1 MSKRSTA
8 FFINGGAGRVITSIP
23 ALEKFHEE
31 NPDDDFVIVCEGGTD
46 FFKGH
51 PTLYRKTYDV
61 WHKNLFED
69 KLKDRIC
76 KTPEPYRV
84 FEYYNQQASLAQC
97 YDIEINGKGI
107 RELPKPTLK
116 LSTQERMSGKKLIE
130 EVKEKT
136 KKDKVI
142 VFQAFGRG
150 TINDN
155 GMIADP
161 SGRSFEAENVVNL
174 VNKLSKDYGIVFFS
188 EIAIEFQKHG
198 VKQPVAI
205 PQNID
210 LRMWAGIIDA
220 ADHFLGCDSVGQH
233 IAYALDKTATV
244 VIGSTFKENISYPDN
259 PKFDILDMGEGARVY
274 SPIRITIDEL
284 SDRTNEGIMYMNDK
298 IEDVI
303 VSSVNSMVKD
313 GKPVEIPDAKEE

>member
-1 MSKRSTA
+1 
-8 FFINGGAGRVITSIP
+8 
-23 ALEKFHEE
+23 L
-31 NPDDDFVIVCEGGTD
+31 
-46 FFKGH
+46 
-51 PTLYRKTYDV
+51 
-61 WHKNLFED
+61 
-69 KLKDRIC
+69 
-76 KTPEPYRV
+76 
-84 FEYYNQQASLAQC
+84 
-97 YDIEINGKGI
+97 
-107 RELPKPTLK
+107 
-116 LSTQERMSGKKLIE
+116 LIL
-130 EVKEKT
+130 
-136 KKDKVI
+136 
-142 VFQAFGRG
+142 Q
-150 TINDN
+150 
-155 GMIADP
+155 
-161 SGRSFEAENVVNL
+161 AENVVNL

>member
-1 MSKRSTA
+1 M
-8 FFINGGAGRVITSIP
+8 
-23 ALEKFHEE
+23 
-31 NPDDDFVIVCEGGTD
+31 
-46 FFKGH
+46 
-51 PTLYRKTYDV
+51 
-61 WHKNLFED
+61 
-69 KLKDRIC
+69 
-76 KTPEPYRV
+76 
-84 FEYYNQQASLAQC
+84 
-97 YDIEINGKGI
+97 
-107 RELPKPTLK
+107 
-116 LSTQERMSGKKLIE
+116 
-130 EVKEKT
+130 
-136 KKDKVI
+136 
-142 VFQAFGRG
+142 FQAFGRG

-274 SPIRITIDEL
+274 S
-284 SDRTNEGIMYMNDK
+284 Y
-298 IEDVI
+298 
-303 VSSVNSMVKD
+303 
-313 GKPVEIPDAKEE
+313 